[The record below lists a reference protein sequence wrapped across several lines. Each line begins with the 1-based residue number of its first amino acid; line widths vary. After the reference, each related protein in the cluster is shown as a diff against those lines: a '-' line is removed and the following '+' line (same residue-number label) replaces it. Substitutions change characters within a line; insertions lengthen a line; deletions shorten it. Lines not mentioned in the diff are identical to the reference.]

1 MPKHYLWAIGEGS
14 KTYRP
19 GEMIAERYQVQHG
32 RILLDTQ
39 PHKMP
44 DLPEEI
50 PGEIEPYL
58 KLFPYR
64 LHIPQ
69 VFGLVSVAA
78 NKGTKAIWLL
88 ERGPINSGT
97 GSLMPEIATAWKD
110 ATPMRQLNWLWQIAQ
125 LWQPLNVQKVGSSL
139 LNPENLRVEGQ
150 LVRLVEL
157 QPDEKSVTLQQLG
170 RLWQKWASS
179 ANPAVGKFL
188 KQLSQQM
195 MAGKV
200 QNDDILITQ
209 LDKALEALGRSQ
221 VRSVHITTATDTG
234 PNRSHNEDAC
244 YPPSKTVMSYPPSPK
259 TVAIVCDGIGGQDRG
274 EEASQLAI
282 KVLYQQLQK
291 IPENGEPLTVTT
303 KLEEFACVANDA
315 ICECNDNEERHGRQR
330 MGTTL
335 VMAIAHLHQLY
346 ITHLGDSR
354 AYWITPS
361 RCHQVTLDDDIAT
374 RQVRLGYSLYGDAIK
389 QAASGALVQALGITS
404 SISLHPTVQRFPID
418 EDSIF
423 LICSDGLS
431 DKDRVEEYWQTE
443 ILPLLEGKID
453 IATVRDRLI
462 EIANTKNG
470 HDNVTVALVY
480 YQVKSKGQM
489 TELSLP
495 PLDIKSAQSEKT
507 FFEHKHQTSMFDLEY
522 KSWWF
527 YLLGIFILL
536 GLGGILAYFLS
547 PIVTDLFFETPA
559 PTKKISDNEI
569 VKKIEQ
575 PSLSANPTFSPTL
588 SFDVGSFILISGS
601 DSPTNTLN
609 KPIELLTSSRDNTVK
624 GRVANGSILKVTRK
638 INRPEETWL
647 ELEVCSIT
655 KSSSIDQEFIYY
667 LQPKDVGWIQQ
678 IKIDSRLD
686 IINLSEVNP
695 EQLDECFNN

>member
-1 MPKHYLWAIGEGS
+1 MPKHYLWAIGEGIE
-14 KTYRP
+14 TYEP
-19 GEMIAERYQVQHG
+19 GEIIADRYQVQHG

-39 PHKMP
+39 PEKMP
-44 DLPEEI
+44 EMPEEI
-50 PGEIEPYL
+50 PGEIESYL

-69 VFGLVSVAA
+69 VFGLVSVEA
-78 NKGTKAIWLL
+78 NKGTTPIWLL
-88 ERGPINSGT
+88 EGGPINSGT

-157 QPDEKSVTLQQLG
+157 QSDEKSVTLQQLG
-170 RLWQKWASS
+170 RLWQKWVSN
-179 ANPAVGKFL
+179 ANPAVAKFL
-188 KQLSQQM
+188 KRLSQEM

-200 QNDDILITQ
+200 QNAELLITE

-221 VRSVHITTATDTG
+221 VRSIHITTATDTG

-244 YPPSKTVMSYPPSPK
+244 HPPSKTVINYPPSSQ
-259 TVAIVCDGIGGQDRG
+259 TVAIVCDGIGGQDGG

-282 KVLYQQLQK
+282 KVLCQELQK
-291 IPENGEPLTVTT
+291 IPGNGDPLTITT
-303 KLEEFACVANDA
+303 KLEESACAANDA
-315 ICECNDNEERHGRQR
+315 ICDRNDNEERQGRHR

-335 VMAIAHLHQLY
+335 VMALAHLHELY
-346 ITHLGDSR
+346 ITNIGDSR
-354 AYWITPS
+354 TYWITPS
-361 RCHQVTLDDDIAT
+361 RCYQVTLDDDVAS
-374 RQVRLGYSLYGDAIK
+374 RQVRLGYSLYNDAIK
-389 QAASGALVQALGITS
+389 QAASGALVQALGITR

-453 IATVRDRLI
+453 LATVRDRLI

-480 YQVKSKGQM
+480 YQVTSKGQM

-495 PLDIKSAQSEKT
+495 PLDIKSANSEKP
-507 FFEHKHQTSMFDLEY
+507 FVEHKHQTSMFDLEY
-522 KSWWF
+522 KSGWF

-547 PIVTDLFFETPA
+547 PIATDLIEITA
-559 PTKKISDNEI
+559 ATKKIPDNQI

-575 PSLSANPTFSPTL
+575 PSLSATPTFSPTL
-588 SFDVGSFILISGS
+588 SLDVGSFILIIGS
-601 DSPTNTLN
+601 ESPTDTLN
-609 KPIELLTSSRDNTVK
+609 EPIELLTSTIDNTIK

-638 INRPEETWL
+638 LYQPDETWL
-647 ELEVCSIT
+647 ELKVCST
-655 KSSSIDQEFIYY
+655 TESSSIDPEFISY
-667 LQPKDVGWIQQ
+667 LQPKDIGWIQQ
-678 IKIDSRLD
+678 VKIDSHLD
-686 IINLSEVNP
+686 IINLFEVNQ
-695 EQLDECFNN
+695 EQLNGCFNN